1 MVAIVH
7 SNLRNKLFKW
17 KFFTV
22 QDLNVWIQNES
33 VTSFP
38 RSVWGLHTWSGDGL
52 YAYVRVSPLSSGW
65 CCRSCDMVFAFHT
78 SHFWPKSCIKS
89 RGRCLAT
96 DGWLAG
102 WSAVQPPSF
111 QFHVSTSDTGPAVQH
126 ERDRLRSLVGSS
138 SQPVFARCL
147 MQCWNTASAILCLFA
162 ALCPSSS
169 SWNLGFQTLRMF
181 LETSVAI
188 KKFASNQAG
197 KED

>member
-102 WSAVQPPSF
+102 WLAGRPPSLLHF
-111 QFHVSTSDTGPAVQH
+111 SFMSPLQIQVLLFNMNAIVYALSSEAAASQSSPGAWCNVETLLRQFFAYLPHCVQV
-126 ERDRLRSLVGSS
+126 RV
-138 SQPVFARCL
+138 
-147 MQCWNTASAILCLFA
+147 
-162 ALCPSSS
+162 
-169 SWNLGFQTLRMF
+169 
-181 LETSVAI
+181 LETWAFRPWECSS
-188 KKFASNQAG
+188 KRRSQ
-197 KED
+197 